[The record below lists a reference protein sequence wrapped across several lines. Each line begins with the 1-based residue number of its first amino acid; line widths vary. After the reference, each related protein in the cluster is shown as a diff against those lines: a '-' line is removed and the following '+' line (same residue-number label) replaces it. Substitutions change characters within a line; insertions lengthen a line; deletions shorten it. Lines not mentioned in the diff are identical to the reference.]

1 MWRLLCLHRPTH
13 EHTDMHPLP
22 QWDSKLRPPTVHS
35 AYLTA
40 TQLSLSVSSGAASSS
55 SWLRHSKTTESAEID
70 KSTGQ
75 RRKTRRH
82 GASISTLQHSGVVEV
97 QFHVFSLWTYIFCY
111 VSLCRLIGGC
121 QRFGE
126 TSWFQLQ
133 RQSEREGSN
142 REGRQQIPP
151 NRQYPSAKTRRMP
164 GDSNLMFTIVKTSLS
179 AYECL

>member
-1 MWRLLCLHRPTH
+1 MRACGGFSACTGQH
-13 EHTDMHPLP
+13 MHPLP
-22 QWDSKLRPPTVHS
+22 QWESKLRPLTVHS

-40 TQLSLSVSSGAASSS
+40 TQLSLSVSSCDASSS

-75 RRKTRRH
+75 RRNTRRH
-82 GASISTLQHSGVVEV
+82 GASISTLQHRGVVDV
-97 QFHVFSLWTYIFCY
+97 QFHVFSLWTNIIVFCY
-111 VSLCRLIGGC
+111 VSLCCLIGGC

-133 RQSEREGSN
+133 RRSERKGSN

-151 NRQYPSAKTRRMP
+151 KR
-164 GDSNLMFTIVKTSLS
+164 
-179 AYECL
+179 